1 MTSFATSPQTRN
13 PSKWLPSRRTA
24 ATPTFEICQTP
35 SADSTEAA
43 RRRAGQVPL
52 VPSAAS
58 AIVEASAARRLPK
71 WRLIFSV
78 FLPFAAGYFLS
89 YLFRTI
95 NTLISEPLSAD
106 LGLDAGSLGLL
117 TSVYFLS
124 FGAAQIPI
132 GILLDRFGPRRV
144 QSALLLVAALGAAL
158 FGASSGFVSLM
169 LARALIGLGVAAAL
183 MAGLKAIVLW
193 FPRERVALMNGY
205 MIMLGALGAV
215 TSTRPAEWLLS
226 SAGWRGIFEVL
237 AITTLAAAL
246 LIFLAVPERKIAQQA
261 PPAGLRLE
269 VIFTNRRFWQ
279 IAPLSAS
286 CVGSAWSLQ
295 ALWAAP
301 WLTDVEG
308 LNREALVTQLFAM
321 TVGICVGAWLL
332 GTIADRL
339 RRRGIGSETLL
350 ALVALSFV
358 LAELAL
364 ILRLPVPSMLPWS
377 VVSVVGAA
385 TVLSYATIA
394 EYFPTELAARA
405 NGCLNL
411 LHFGWAFAIQ
421 SGTGFILQQW
431 PVQDGHYPLIAYQVA
446 FGLSVAVQAAAL
458 AWFSVPWIRELG
470 GWIVRTLLHHR
481 SGHEDAV
488 EAIIPPIE
496 ISIMEAHEC
505 AEW

>member
-1 MTSFATSPQTRN
+1 MPET
-13 PSKWLPSRRTA
+13 
-24 ATPTFEICQTP
+24 
-35 SADSTEAA
+35 
-43 RRRAGQVPL
+43 
-52 VPSAAS
+52 SAAG
-58 AIVEASAARRLPK
+58 RLPK

-78 FLPFAAGYFLS
+78 FLPFAAGYYLS

-95 NTLISEPLSAD
+95 NTLIAEPLSAD

-117 TSVYFLS
+117 TSVYFLI

-144 QSALLLVAALGAAL
+144 QSVLLLAAALGATL
-158 FGASSGFVSLM
+158 FGASNGFMSVL
-169 LARALIGLGVAAAL
+169 LARAMIGLGVAAAL

-215 TSTRPAEWLLS
+215 TATQPAEWLLNS
-226 SAGWRGIFEVL
+226 MGWRGIFEVL

-246 LIFLAVPERKIAQQA
+246 LIFLAVPESKIAQQA
-261 PPAGLRLE
+261 RPAGLRLE
-269 VIFTNRRFWQ
+269 AIFRDRRFWR

-301 WLTDVEG
+301 WLRDVEG
-308 LNREALVTQLFAM
+308 LNRETLVTQLFVMAI
-321 TVGICVGAWLL
+321 GLCGGALLL

-350 ALVALSFV
+350 AAMALLFV
-358 LAELAL
+358 LAELTL
-364 ILRLPVPSMLPWS
+364 ILRLPLPSMLPWS

-405 NGCLNL
+405 NGSLNV
-411 LHFGWAFAIQ
+411 LHFGWTFAVQ
-421 SGTGFILQQW
+421 CGTGLILEQW

-446 FGLSVAVQAAAL
+446 FGLSLALQVVAL
-458 AWFSVPWIRELG
+458 AWSSIPWIRELG
-470 GWIVRTLLHHR
+470 GWIDSSLLHHR
-481 SGHEDAV
+481 SRDGDSV
-488 EAIIPPIE
+488 EAIIRPADV
-496 ISIMEAHEC
+496 SIMEARDG